1 MRLPVL
7 LGLCVMLFGQVLV
20 GCTGLV
26 PVYSDQARVN
36 ASALRFNF
44 EPPETRLEQ
53 IVLNRLKAAFPGAAS
68 PSDPTLDV
76 SVSSAAVSSG
86 MALFSVGR
94 PVGIRVQATVTIA
107 QGEAADAVEITRF
120 TDTTYQGGKLV
131 PTDLSSL
138 SGAEE
143 TAAVS
148 TAESLRAAILAHYQA
163 PPVVNTPPS

>member
-7 LGLCVMLFGQVLV
+7 LGLFVMLFGQVLA

-26 PVYSDQARVN
+26 PVYSDQVRVN

-53 IVLNRLKAAFPGAAS
+53 IVLNRLKAAFPSAAS

-76 SVSSAAVSSG
+76 SVFSTAVSSG
-86 MALFSVGR
+86 MVLFSVGR
-94 PVGIRVQATVTIA
+94 PVGIRVQAKVTISD
-107 QGEAADAVEITRF
+107 GDAADAVEIIRF

-131 PTDLSSL
+131 PTDLNSS

-148 TAESLRAAILAHYQA
+148 TAESLRAAILVHYQA
-163 PPVVNTPPS
+163 PPINNTPTR